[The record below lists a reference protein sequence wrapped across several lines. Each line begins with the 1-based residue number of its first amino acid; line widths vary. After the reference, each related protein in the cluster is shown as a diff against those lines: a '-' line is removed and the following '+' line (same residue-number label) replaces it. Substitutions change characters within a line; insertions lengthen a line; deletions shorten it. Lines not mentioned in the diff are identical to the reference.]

1 VVLQKIKIYNSTP
14 PLCQRFL
21 KARFLVPSIFQYKEE
36 TMDEFSKIIINAV
49 EQIKNAVVKIDV
61 FRDQNGRKIPAGSGS
76 GFVFSSDGLIFT
88 NAHVIAKAGTIKV
101 TLLDGSEMEA
111 VIKGKDPDSDIAI
124 LKIYSNG
131 YTVAGLG
138 DSQLLQIGQF
148 LIAIGNPL
156 GYQHSVSTGVLSGV
170 GRTLRT
176 ANGQVIENVLQT
188 DAPLNPGNSGGPLI
202 NTDGEVVGINTAII
216 GGAQGLSFAIDIN
229 MAKEVARQLILNGK
243 VVKAYLGLMIQ
254 EIEIHPR
261 LRNFHHLEN
270 SKGLYVTGINDHSP
284 AKKAQMME
292 GDILVE
298 FGGHII
304 SGSSGLFR
312 LLTPERINKVIELK
326 VLRKG
331 GLLDLEIIPVEKTS

>member
-1 VVLQKIKIYNSTP
+1 
-14 PLCQRFL
+14 
-21 KARFLVPSIFQYKEE
+21 
-36 TMDEFSKIIINAV
+36 MDEFSKIIIRAIDR
-49 EQIKNAVVKIDV
+49 IKNAVVKIDV
-61 FRDQNGRKIPAGSGS
+61 INQQNGRKTMAGSGS

-88 NAHVIAKAGTIKV
+88 NAHVIARPGAIRV

-111 VIKGKDPDSDIAI
+111 TISGKDPDSDIAL
-124 LKIYSNG
+124 LKIYGTG
-131 YTVAGLG
+131 YSTARLG
-138 DSQLLQIGQF
+138 DSQQLQIGQF

-176 ANGQVIENVLQT
+176 ANGQLIENVLQT

-229 MAKEVARQLILNGK
+229 MAKEVARQLIQNGK
-243 VVKAYLGLMIQ
+243 VTKAYLGLLIQ
-254 EIEIHPR
+254 EIDIHPR
-261 LRNFHHLEN
+261 LRNFHNLTN
-270 SKGLYVTGINDHSP
+270 TKGLLITGINDNSP
-284 AKKAQMME
+284 AKMALIME

-298 FGGHII
+298 FDGQLI
-304 SGSSGLFR
+304 SSSSGLFR
-312 LLTPERINKVIELK
+312 LLTAERINKMTKLK

-331 GLLDLEIIPVEKTS
+331 GILELEIVPVEKAA